1 MDTVSNKGNE
11 NTSLRMKHMKEYT
24 DYILNLELSNLDRS
38 KIDSWLDQNEKAYQ
52 FSGDVQLDQSL
63 DSIVQNLMQEL
74 NFPADKKDEI
84 TSYVSDRMAIKDDEA
99 FPMLIMSP
107 NAMLKY
113 SDFVDGLSRY
123 EIN

>member
-1 MDTVSNKGNE
+1 
-11 NTSLRMKHMKEYT
+11 MKHMKEYT
-24 DYILNLELSNLDRS
+24 DYILNLELSDLDRS
-38 KIDSWLDQNEKAYQ
+38 KIDSWLDQNEKAFQ

-84 TSYVSDRMAIKDDEA
+84 TSYVSDHMAIKDDEA